1 MATKTKSVSCLLWVS
16 AAAGLIGLGVY
27 LYTSFTGYLASS
39 GASLSTILCTA
50 AAVVLMA
57 LAAAVRDKMPPVG
70 ADLLV
75 MVSTLLLIVG
85 FAFFALVRV
94 PLAADVYFI
103 PVNYPAAEATALH
116 TSIVGLV
123 FELVG
128 IVCGIAAA
136 FSSKLS

>member
-57 LAAAVRDKMPPVG
+57 LAAAVRDKMPPVA
-70 ADLLV
+70 ADLL
-75 MVSTLLLIVG
+75 
-85 FAFFALVRV
+85 
-94 PLAADVYFI
+94 
-103 PVNYPAAEATALH
+103 
-116 TSIVGLV
+116 
-123 FELVG
+123 
-128 IVCGIAAA
+128 
-136 FSSKLS
+136 